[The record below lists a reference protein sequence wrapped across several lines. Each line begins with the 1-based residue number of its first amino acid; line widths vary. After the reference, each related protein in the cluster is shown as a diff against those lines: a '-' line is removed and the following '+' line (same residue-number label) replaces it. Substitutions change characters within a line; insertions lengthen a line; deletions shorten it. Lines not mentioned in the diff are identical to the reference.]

1 MYKITLF
8 LMMLTLGLSRG
19 QAQEVL
25 SNQDSIAIVSRL
37 FEQQVAWND
46 GDIDRFMATY
56 WPDMQLTFVSGGGVE
71 SGWKAVKDN
80 YYRRYPDRSAM
91 GKLTFK
97 VLQLRKSDAQSALLI
112 GTYHLSRDIG
122 DLQGVF
128 TLIWRKLKNKW
139 VIIHDHTTATDP

>member
-8 LMMLTLGLSRG
+8 LMMLFLGPGRG

-25 SNQDSIAIVSRL
+25 SDQDSIAIVSKL
-37 FEQQVAWND
+37 FEQQVAWNE
-46 GDIDRFMATY
+46 GDIDRFMETY
-56 WPDMQLTFVSGGGVE
+56 WPNLQITFVGGGGIE
-71 SGWKAVKDN
+71 QGWKAVKDN

-91 GKLTFK
+91 GKLTFE
-97 VLQLRKSDAQSALLI
+97 VLQLRKTDVHSALLI

-128 TLIWRKLKNKW
+128 TLIWRKLENDW
-139 VIIHDHTTATDP
+139 VIIHDHTTSTDP

>member
-8 LMMLTLGLSRG
+8 LMMLSLGPVRG

-25 SNQDSIAIVSRL
+25 SDQDSMAIVSRL

-46 GDIDRFMATY
+46 GDIDRFMETY
-56 WPDMQLTFVSGGGVE
+56 WPDMQISFVSGGGIE
-71 SGWKAVKDN
+71 QGWKAVKDN

-91 GKLTFK
+91 GKLTFE
-97 VLQLRKSDAQSALLI
+97 VLQLRKTDGQSALLI

-128 TLIWRKLKNKW
+128 TLIWRKLKNEW